1 MRTKYGIIV
10 LITIVAGLLSRKFMF
25 IFPKSIAP
33 YIGDAIWAS
42 MIYFIIRTV
51 IPNLKIIN
59 VAFIA
64 IIVSYSIEISQLY
77 QADWINNIRNTSLG
91 GLVLG
96 HGFLYEDLIAYLIGN
111 IASMVID
118 KKFNIYRKKHE

>member
-118 KKFNIYRKKHE
+118 KKFKIYRKKHE

>member
-1 MRTKYGIIV
+1 MRKKYGIIV

-25 IFPKSIAP
+25 IFPKPIAP

-42 MIYFIIRTV
+42 MIYFIFRTL
-51 IPNLKIIN
+51 IPKQKIVN

-64 IIVSYSIEISQLY
+64 IIVSYSVEISQLY
-77 QADWINNIRNTSLG
+77 QADWINIIRNTTLG

-111 IASMVID
+111 IVSVVID
-118 KKFNIYRKKHE
+118 ERVSIHRKKHE

>member
-1 MRTKYGIIV
+1 M
-10 LITIVAGLLSRKFMF
+10 SRKFMF

>member
-1 MRTKYGIIV
+1 MRKKYGIIV

-77 QADWINNIRNTSLG
+77 QADWINNIRNTTLG